1 METAFNLPELGE
13 NIESG
18 DVVEILVS
26 VGDVIEENQPILEIE
41 TDKAALEVPSTVSGV
56 VTAIHVEAGGEARVG
71 HPILTVN
78 TEAVAGEPA
87 PSDSPTS
94 DTTPSVQDS
103 TPSAE
108 TADLRP
114 ESTSETANTSLETAP
129 AAPSI
134 RQFAREIGIDI
145 NEVSGSGPG
154 GRISIEDIKRHA
166 RQGSTSPAKPAP
178 EERAVNYPTM
188 NFSKWGAIER
198 EPLSN
203 LRRAAAEHLN
213 NAWTTIPHVT
223 NYDQADITTLE
234 QLRKQ
239 FAPKVE
245 AEGGRLTITA
255 IALKLVVSALKEFP
269 KFNASLDLAANETI
283 YKKHY
288 HLGVAVDTQHGLL
301 VPVIRDADQ
310 KNLIELSVELSAVS
324 ERARNRKLGLEEMQ
338 GGTFTITNLGGIG
351 GTHFSPIVNAPE
363 VAILGIARARIEP
376 AFIDAQFQPR
386 LMLPLALSYDHRLI
400 DGADAARFLRYLIE
414 RLEDPFLIALE
425 G

>member
-1 METAFNLPELGE
+1 METEFKLPELGE

-56 VTAIHVEAGGEARVG
+56 ITAIHVEAGGEAKVG

-78 TEAVAGEPA
+78 TEAVSGATATP
-87 PSDSPTS
+87 DSPTPGI
-94 DTTPSVQDS
+94 TPAVQDS
-103 TPSAE
+103 TPPIDTE
-108 TADLRP
+108 DLRP
-114 ESTSETANTSLETAP
+114 ESTSETADTSLETAP
-129 AAPSI
+129 AAPSV

-145 NEVSGSGPG
+145 NKVSGSGPG
-154 GRISIEDIKRHA
+154 GRISIEDIKNHA
-166 RQGSTSPAKPAP
+166 HPGNTASAKPEP
-178 EERAVNYPTM
+178 EERAINYPTM

-203 LRRAAAEHLN
+203 LRRTAAEHLS
-213 NAWTTIPHVT
+213 NAWATIPHVT
-223 NYDQADITTLE
+223 NHDKADITTLE
-234 QLRKQ
+234 SLRQ
-239 FAPKVE
+239 QCVPKVE

-255 IALKLVVSALKEFP
+255 IALKLTVAALRQFP
-269 KFNASLDLAANETI
+269 KFNASLDLATNEII

-288 HLGVAVDTQHGLL
+288 HLGVAVDTPHGLL

-310 KNLIELSVELSAVS
+310 KNIIELSAELSIVS
-324 ERARNRKLGLEEMQ
+324 EKARNRKLGLDEMQ

-351 GTHFSPIVNAPE
+351 GTHFSPIINAPE

-376 AFIDAQFQPR
+376 VFIDEQFQPR

-400 DGADAARFLRYLIE
+400 DGADAARFLRYLVE
-414 RLEDPFLIALE
+414 RFEDPFLIALE
-425 G
+425 V

>member
-41 TDKAALEVPSTVSGV
+41 TDKAALEVPSTVSGI
-56 VTAIHVEAGGEARVG
+56 VTAIHVEAGGEAKVG

-78 TEAVAGEPA
+78 TEAVVGEPA
-87 PSDSPTS
+87 PSDSPTP
-94 DTTPSVQDS
+94 DITPSAQDS
-103 TPSAE
+103 TPSVDTE
-108 TADLRP
+108 NLRP
-114 ESTSETANTSLETAP
+114 ESTSETTNARLETAP
-129 AAPSI
+129 AAPSV
-134 RQFAREIGIDI
+134 RQFAREVEIDI

-178 EERAVNYPTM
+178 EERAVNYPAM

-203 LRRAAAEHLN
+203 LRRAAAEHLG
-213 NAWTTIPHVT
+213 NAWSTIPHVT
-223 NYDQADITTLE
+223 NHDKADITTLE

-245 AEGGRLTITA
+245 AAGGRLTITA

-269 KFNASLDLAANETI
+269 KFNASLDLAASEII

-301 VPVIRDADQ
+301 VPIIRDADQ

-351 GTHFSPIVNAPE
+351 GTHFSPIINAPE

-376 AFIDAQFQPR
+376 VFIDAQFQPR
-386 LMLPLALSYDHRLI
+386 LMLPLTLSYDHRLI
-400 DGADAARFLRYLIE
+400 DGADAARFLRYLIDRFE
-414 RLEDPFLIALE
+414 EPFLIALE

>member
-18 DVVEILVS
+18 EVVEILVS

-41 TDKAALEVPSTVSGV
+41 TDKAALEVPSTVSGI
-56 VTAIHVEAGGEARVG
+56 VTAIHVEAGGEAKVG
-71 HPILTVN
+71 HPVLTVN
-78 TEAVAGEPA
+78 TEAVEGTAATP
-87 PSDSPTS
+87 DSPTP
-94 DTTPSVQDS
+94 DITPSVQDS
-103 TPSAE
+103 TPSVDTE
-108 TADLRP
+108 NLRP
-114 ESTSETANTSLETAP
+114 ETTSETADTRLETAP
-129 AAPSI
+129 AAPSV

-154 GRISIEDIKRHA
+154 GRISVEDIKRHTH
-166 RQGSTSPAKPAP
+166 QGSLPPAKPTP
-178 EERAVNYPTM
+178 EERAINYPAI
-188 NFSKWGAIER
+188 NFSKWGTIER

-213 NAWTTIPHVT
+213 NAWSTIPHVT
-223 NYDQADITTLE
+223 NHDKADITTLE
-234 QLRKQ
+234 QLRQK
-239 FAPKVE
+239 FTPKVE
-245 AEGGRLTITA
+245 TEGGRLTITA
-255 IALKLVVSALKEFP
+255 IALKFVISALKQFP
-269 KFNASLDLAANETI
+269 KFNASLDLAANEII

-310 KNLIELSVELSAVS
+310 KNIIELSAELSTVS
-324 ERARNRKLGLEEMQ
+324 EKARNRKLGLDEMQ

-351 GTHFSPIVNAPE
+351 GTHFSPIINAPE

-376 AFIDAQFQPR
+376 VFIDEQFQPR

-400 DGADAARFLRYLIE
+400 DGADAARFLRYLVE
-414 RLEDPFLIALE
+414 RFEDPFLIALE
-425 G
+425 V